1 MRINNGDLED
11 FRLFVE
17 RLYNEYLEKTENRK
31 ISYGEFA
38 YIQGLSHKSLEEFYD
53 ELIKE
58 RESANI

>member
-1 MRINNGDLED
+1 MRINKEDLED

-17 RLYNEYLEKTENRK
+17 GLYNEYLYKTEKRDA
-31 ISYGEFA
+31 SYGELT
-38 YIQGLSHKSLEEFYD
+38 YIRSLSHKSLEEFYD

>member
-1 MRINNGDLED
+1 MRINKEDLED

-17 RLYNEYLEKTENRK
+17 NLYEDYLYKTEKRGAR
-31 ISYGEFA
+31 YGELI
-38 YIQGLSHKSLEEFYD
+38 YIRSLSHKSLEEFYD

>member
-1 MRINNGDLED
+1 MRINKEDLED

-17 RLYNEYLEKTENRK
+17 DLYEDYLYKTEKRGA
-31 ISYGEFA
+31 SYGELI
-38 YIQGLSHKSLEEFYD
+38 YIRSLSHKSLEEFYD